1 VGTTSL
7 WLEIQA
13 LAARLVARMSSVY
26 GDFQVVDAD
35 AVAALLAGLHTT
47 QVHASHGAR
56 GAASF
61 MWPFSD
67 FSNDQFFLLR
77 QNIYFRNS
85 LNRKSRLRSFSKLQR
100 AKK

>member
-13 LAARLVARMSSVY
+13 LAARMVARMSSVY
-26 GDFQVVDAD
+26 GDFRVVDAD
-35 AVAALLAGLHTT
+35 VVAALLAGLHTT

-67 FSNDQFFLLR
+67 FCNDQFFFLLR
-77 QNIYFRNS
+77 QKQI
-85 LNRKSRLRSFSKLQR
+85 FSEPAKLQIR
-100 AKK
+100 FLQIQSLTEL